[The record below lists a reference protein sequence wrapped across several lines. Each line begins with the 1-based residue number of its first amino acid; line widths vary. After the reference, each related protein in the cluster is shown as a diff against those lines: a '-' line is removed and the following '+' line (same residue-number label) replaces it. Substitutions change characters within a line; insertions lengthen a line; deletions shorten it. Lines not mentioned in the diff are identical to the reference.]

1 VKVAIPREISADE
14 RRVAATPQTVEKMV
28 QAGMTVSVESKAGQG
43 ASIADSL
50 YEQAGAQV
58 VPHVETLLGEADVVL
73 KVREPVQND
82 STGKHELDM
91 MKEGAALIASWQPVN
106 LPDAVRKMTQ
116 RHITSFSLFY
126 LPRIARA
133 QSMDVLS
140 SMSTLAGY
148 KSVLLAANAFGQ
160 VFPMLMTAAGT
171 LKPAVTLII
180 GAGVAGLQA
189 IATAKRL
196 GAVVQVFDVRPV
208 VKEQVE
214 SLGAEFIELDVVQ
227 EQAEDVGGYAKEQSA
242 KSHQKEVELIGQHVK
257 AADIVITT
265 ALIPGKPAP
274 VLVTEDM
281 VRGMKAGSVI
291 VDLATEQG
299 GNCEL
304 SEPGKDVVK
313 HNVILMGPLNLPS
326 TMPVD
331 ASLMYANNISKF
343 LFHLCDNHRIAVNLE
358 DEITR
363 GTLITH
369 KGEILHQGVK
379 EASGR

>member
-1 VKVAIPREISADE
+1 MKVAIPREISADE
-14 RRVAATPQTVEKMV
+14 RRVAATPLTVEKMV
-28 QAGMTVSVESKAGQG
+28 QAGMTVSVESGAGQG
-43 ASIADSL
+43 ASIADNL
-50 YEQAGAQV
+50 YEQAGADV

-73 KVREPVQND
+73 KVREPVQNE
-82 STGKHELDM
+82 SAGRHELDM
-91 MKEGAALIASWQPVN
+91 IKEGATLIASWQPVN
-106 LPDAVRKMTQ
+106 FPEVAQKMAQ
-116 RHITSFSLFY
+116 RRITGFSLVC

-133 QSMDVLS
+133 QAMDVLS

-148 KSVLLAANAFGQ
+148 KSVLLAANAFGR

-214 SLGAEFIELDVVQ
+214 SLGAEFIELNVVQ

-242 KSHQKEVELIGQHVK
+242 ESHQKEVELIGQHVK

-313 HNVILMGPLNLPS
+313 HGVILMGPLNIPS

-331 ASLMYANNISKF
+331 ASLMYANNISKI
-343 LFHLCDNHRIAVNLE
+343 LFHVCDDQQIVVNLE
-358 DEITR
+358 DEITQ

-369 KGEILHQGVK
+369 KGEILK
-379 EASGR
+379 A